1 MSFIHTFHCRFIFSG
16 ADSSKL
22 KKRDTFNETR
32 GATEVATRKTLD
44 SIAVKCPHYMQAH
57 EDKRWDNLPWDAGG
71 DGWKANICGKQNLT
85 VQSVDRDGNRRC
97 GLSDVVDRQQLQH
110 LIGSR
115 NEGRY
120 DDVGMC
126 ECEELWP
133 QGRDGEDQSWENMRK
148 DFAAPHKGWHMSN
161 TSVYDFLYVS

>member
-22 KKRDTFNETR
+22 KKRDTFNEKR

-71 DGWKANICGKQNLT
+71 DG
-85 VQSVDRDGNRRC
+85 
-97 GLSDVVDRQQLQH
+97 
-110 LIGSR
+110 
-115 NEGRY
+115 
-120 DDVGMC
+120 
-126 ECEELWP
+126 
-133 QGRDGEDQSWENMRK
+133 
-148 DFAAPHKGWHMSN
+148 
-161 TSVYDFLYVS
+161 